1 MINEFHTKRM
11 QKIIETAGGE
21 TLLGGKVNLE
31 ARHCEPTIIFEP
43 NLDAEI
49 MTDEIFGPILPIIPF
64 RDMDECI
71 DFIND
76 RDKPLA
82 LYYFGNQNSANCTR
96 VYEETSSGAFMT
108 NDAIIHLVSHYQ
120 GFGGVGS
127 SGYGRYVGWEGFQ

>member
-1 MINEFHTKRM
+1 MEVK
-11 QKIIETAGGE
+11 
-21 TLLGGKVNLE
+21 
-31 ARHCEPTIIFEP
+31 HCEPTIIFEP

-49 MTDEIFGPILPIIPF
+49 MTDEIFGPILPIIPY

-82 LYYFGNQNSANCTR
+82 LYYFGDQNSANCTR